1 MEQLSCG
8 WNEVAASIELSEGGE
23 VLWGEEGDREEK
35 GRFKVAS
42 VPGSSPK
49 KCGKRGQEFG

>member
-23 VLWGEEGDREEK
+23 VLWEVGGDGEKKEE
-35 GRFKVAS
+35 RLEVAS
-42 VPGSSPK
+42 FPVSLFI
-49 KCGKRGQEFG
+49 KCEGESGN